1 MRTEI
6 IEKTYFT
13 FDELSEEAK
22 EAARKWYRELD
33 STWEYEEEYI
43 LEDCKD
49 IAKNIGI
56 DIDKIYYSGFSSQ
69 GDGACF
75 TGSYRYKSGSV
86 KAIREDMPNNIELNR
101 IVGELASAQKKY
113 FYGIQ
118 AVISHSYRYYFA
130 KSTDIRVEHN
140 YNDIQIGERTE
151 ERIQDALTD
160 FMDWIYKR
168 LQDSYFETLEDEYIE
183 EAIIAN
189 DYEFTEDG
197 EKQ

>member
-1 MRTEI
+1 MRTI
-6 IEKTYFT
+6 QTIAYS
-13 FDELSEEAK
+13 FDELSEDAK
-22 EAARKWYRELD
+22 DTARKWFRKLD
-33 STWEYEEEYI
+33 STWEYESEYI

-75 TGSYRYKSGSV
+75 TGSYRYKKESV

-101 IVGELASAQKKY
+101 IVRELASAQKKY

-118 AVISHSYRYYFA
+118 ASITHSYRYYFA
-130 KSTDIRVEHN
+130 KSTDISVEHN

-160 FMDWIYKR
+160 FMDWIYAR
-168 LQDSYFETLEDEYIE
+168 LRDSYFDTLEDEYID

-189 DYEFTEDG
+189 NYEFDEDG
-197 EKQ
+197 EAI